1 MFTTSVPGG
10 KAFAAKKIRELKTRV
25 AKPSIQK
32 LKISPTKI
40 TLNSAVNMNNIVGEK
55 YGISPEEIEKR
66 PLSNENFKTLFN
78 FHMIEKTRQV
88 HGRLNSYDKKKY
100 KFKTKKLR
108 ENLNT
113 CGKVLVLAERITN
126 KSAAGK
132 NFRSSQCKILRI
144 LTETKYFQS
153 EKNRKFIKLIIIGSK
168 MFKTIKF

>member
-1 MFTTSVPGG
+1 MFTTSIPGG
-10 KAFAAKKIRELKTRV
+10 KTFAAKKIKELKTSV
-25 AKPSIQK
+25 VKPSIQK

-40 TLNSAVNMNNIVGEK
+40 TLNSAVNMNSIVSEK

-66 PLSNENFKTLFN
+66 SLSNENFKTLFY
-78 FHMIEKTRQV
+78 FHRIEKTRQV
-88 HGRLNSYDKKKY
+88 HGRLNTYNKKKY

-113 CGKVLVLAERITN
+113 CGKVLVLAERI
-126 KSAAGK
+126 KKKLAAGK
-132 NFRSSQCKILRI
+132 NSRSSQCKILRI

>member
-1 MFTTSVPGG
+1 M
-10 KAFAAKKIRELKTRV
+10 KKGH
-25 AKPSIQK
+25 
-32 LKISPTKI
+32 SP
-40 TLNSAVNMNNIVGEK
+40 
-55 YGISPEEIEKR
+55 
-66 PLSNENFKTLFN
+66 NENFKTLFN

-113 CGKVLVLAERITN
+113 CGKVLVLAERITK

-132 NFRSSQCKILRI
+132 DFRSSQCKILRI